1 MSCGVLLSLLV
12 LKTSEIKENEKNII
26 SCITLPTNH
35 VILLTGRI
43 HYITGGVL

>member
-26 SCITLPTNH
+26 SCTTLPTNH
-35 VILLTGRI
+35 QLFYSLAE
-43 HYITGGVL
+43 YII